1 MSEFDDASTQV
12 DRLKQIGVRIAIDD
26 FGIGYSSLS
35 YLHQLPID
43 VLKIDRTFVKEI
55 ATPQGTL
62 PIVEAIISL
71 ANAFEIETVAEGIET
86 EDQLTILTRLGST
99 RFQGYLFSKPMGAER
114 MTEFLQQAGYE
125 EKRHQDSVEVSEK
138 SAQSPVG

>member
-1 MSEFDDASTQV
+1 V
-12 DRLKQIGVRIAIDD
+12 DRLKQIGGRIVIDD

-43 VLKIDRTFVKEI
+43 VLKIDRQFVKEVT
-55 ATPQGTL
+55 TPQGTL

-86 EDQLTILTRLGST
+86 ETQLTILTRLGTT
-99 RFQGYLFSKPMGAER
+99 RFQGYLFSKPKPAEC
-114 MTEFLQQAGYE
+114 
-125 EKRHQDSVEVSEK
+125 KRSIIRTQ
-138 SAQSPVG
+138 